1 MWTIFFLLLVGVFEL
16 ISPVSVGGVGGIG
29 IAVFFVSGVEA
40 LVFVGGLEVSLQV
53 DPRLVR
59 AGFIVST
66 LARIPEAASLVL
78 KVVDHA

>member
-1 MWTIFFLLLVGVFEL
+1 MLVGVFEL
-16 ISPVSVGGVGGIG
+16 ISPVSVGGVGGVGGIG

-40 LVFVGGLEVSLQV
+40 LFFVGGLEVSLQV

-59 AGFIVST
+59 AGFLVST